1 MPTHRIKEDVNQRMW
16 EWALKKYGL
25 HFVQGVTF
33 NDVLDQ
39 LLKEAGF

>member
-1 MPTHRIKEDVNQRMW
+1 MPTHRIKDDVDKRMR
-16 EWALKKYGL
+16 EWALKRYGL
-25 HFVQGVTF
+25 HLVQGVTF